1 MADLW
6 RSKKVNSEK
15 KVTWNVKYVD
25 AEKEGG
31 FIKVKLP
38 IFFLFFF
45 FKTILNSFKQECDIN
60 NLLFEQNT
68 LAALWRTYWKGNQH
82 VWKKAN

>member
-6 RSKKVNSEK
+6 RSKKVNLEK

-45 FKTILNSFKQECDIN
+45 KTILNSFK
-60 NLLFEQNT
+60 
-68 LAALWRTYWKGNQH
+68 
-82 VWKKAN
+82 

>member
-6 RSKKVNSEK
+6 RSKKVNLEK

-25 AEKEGG
+25 VEKEGS
-31 FIKVKLP
+31 FISQVK
-38 IFFLFFF
+38 ITNFLFYF

-60 NLLFEQNT
+60 NFLLEQST
-68 LAALWRTYWKGNQH
+68 LAALWRIYWKLNYN